1 MPKFDRE
8 KFKKMVEKSPL
19 FLDDKKLI
27 QEKEMVST
35 KLGTCI
41 HFCVMTGKSFM
52 RNKCLVRASA
62 LAYTT
67 ILALIPLL
75 AVMVIISTALLKQE
89 SDKRIDE
96 LIDQFIGTVAPQ
108 LAILE
113 EAHANLTNKTDSATV
128 TVPIHDGSP
137 SEVSIESTES
147 ESPGGKQ
154 MAVDHIKSFIHNV
167 DSGQLGMVATISIV
181 IVAISLLSTIENTFN
196 DMWGVSKGRN
206 FMNRVMRYWTAI
218 TLGPVCLI
226 SAIAITTGSRFEKT
240 QEWIESLP
248 VLGALFFKLIPLAII
263 ATGFSILYKVVP
275 NTLVTWRAAFMGGG
289 VAGVLWQINNLL
301 SVIYVARVTTYSK
314 IYGSISLVP
323 VFLLALYFS
332 WLILLF
338 GSQVAYSFQNRKIYL
353 LNIAADNVNQIGN
366 EFVAVRIMAHIA
378 RSFLKGEIAP
388 TSTQIA
394 KQLDIASRLSSR
406 LIRRL
411 CTAGLLAEV
420 NHQDEMGYA
429 PSRPLNDINLAHILR
444 SMRELEGII
453 PMTKE
458 GTERDHVKS
467 ILQKLKKDEHG
478 EASSIDLNQLAQ
490 AAS

>member
-1 MPKFDRE
+1 
-8 KFKKMVEKSPL
+8 
-19 FLDDKKLI
+19 
-27 QEKEMVST
+27 
-35 KLGTCI
+35 
-41 HFCVMTGKSFM
+41 
-52 RNKCLVRASA
+52 
-62 LAYTT
+62 
-67 ILALIPLL
+67 
-75 AVMVIISTALLKQE
+75 
-89 SDKRIDE
+89 
-96 LIDQFIGTVAPQ
+96 
-108 LAILE
+108 
-113 EAHANLTNKTDSATV
+113 
-128 TVPIHDGSP
+128 
-137 SEVSIESTES
+137 
-147 ESPGGKQ
+147 

-353 LNIAADNVNQIGN
+353 QNIAADNVNQIGN

-467 ILQKLKKDEHG
+467 ILQKLKKDEHD